1 MEHTGIPTRGLHPLV
16 SPDSAACS
24 HRIRAHTTG
33 IHREEKIWC
42 KNAFSQEKNS
52 CAKIP
57 HHHGQP
63 VVCTPPESRY
73 EAVQRTSRME
83 WKHRATPMSAAVR
96 KDTRAGPELLS
107 PSGAASPALPP
118 AALPSSTSGL

>member
-1 MEHTGIPTRGLHPLV
+1 MLSQDPG
-16 SPDSAACS
+16 
-24 HRIRAHTTG
+24 AHTTG
-33 IHREEKIWC
+33 IHREEKIWR
-42 KNAFSQEKNS
+42 KTAFSQDKDS

-63 VVCTPPESRY
+63 VVWTPPESRY

-96 KDTRAGPELLS
+96 KDTRAGPELVS
-107 PSGAASPALPP
+107 PGGAASSALPP